1 MTNQDLA
8 NLLFPDAK
16 DVSYY
21 EKKYPERNLKEGAV
35 VTRFAPSPTG
45 FVHMGSLY
53 TTFLGYMMA
62 KQSDGVY
69 YLRVEDTDQKREV
82 ENGIQGILN
91 DLKAYDFEIQEGYGI
106 GGDYGP
112 YLQSERKEIY
122 QAYAKS
128 LIAKGLAYPC
138 FCSAEEIDEMRKV
151 QEESKERIGY
161 YGSFANCRNLSID
174 EAYEKVKSGA
184 SWVIRLKSQG
194 DFSHRH
200 IFHDVIKGDVEYLEN
215 DMDIVIIKGDGLPTY
230 HFAHAI
236 DDHLMHTT
244 HVIRGDEWLSSLPI
258 HLELFDLLGFKRPQ
272 YGHVAPLTK
281 KDGDTIRKLSK
292 RKDPE
297 CSVKFYQEIGLP
309 PEAIKLYLSMIGNTN
324 FEEWYLSNLD
334 KTYRDFTFSFE
345 HMPIGGTLFDT
356 VKMFATS
363 KLYFSTISAQE
374 IMNGLLPYTEKY
386 DQEFHSLLK
395 KDINYML
402 SLLNIER
409 NCERPRKDI
418 GCYKDVKEEFWYM
431 YDELFSQK
439 ENPYETITGSYY
451 MDDIKEYL
459 ETVYQEADEQ
469 QDWFQKVK
477 DFAGSHGY
485 ATNRKEY
492 KANPDAFKGDVAKF
506 CEGLRVLLTASLMS
520 PNLYDLLKL
529 YGKERLLKRF
539 QLFSK
544 NVQSND

>member
-21 EKKYPERNLKEGAV
+21 EEKYPERNLKEGAI

-62 KQSDGVY
+62 KQSGGVY

-82 ENGIQGILN
+82 ENGIEGIFN

-138 FCSAEEIDEMRKV
+138 FCSAEEIEEMRKV

-161 YGSFANCRNLSID
+161 YGSFANCRNLSVD

-194 DFSHRH
+194 DFTRRH

-230 HFAHAI
+230 HFAHAV

-258 HLELFDLLGFKRPQ
+258 HLELFDLLGFKRPE

-297 CSVKFYQEIGLP
+297 CSVKFYQEMGLP

-324 FEEWYLSNLD
+324 FEEWYLANLD
-334 KTYRDFTFSFE
+334 KTYRDFPFSFE

-356 VKMFATS
+356 VKMFATA
-363 KLYFSTISAQE
+363 KLYFSTISAKE
-374 IMNGLLPYTEKY
+374 IMDGLLPYTEKY
-386 DQEFHSLLK
+386 DPEFYALLK
-395 KDINYML
+395 NNPDYML
-402 SLLNIER
+402 ALLNIER

-439 ENPYETITGSYY
+439 ENPYEGITGSYY

-459 ETVYQEADEQ
+459 ETVYDEKDEQ

-477 DFAGSHGY
+477 DFAGSYGY
-485 ATNRKEY
+485 ATNRKDY
-492 KANPDAFKGDVAKF
+492 KANPEAFKGDVAKF
-506 CEGLRVLLTASLMS
+506 CEGLRVMLTASLMS
-520 PNLYDLLKL
+520 PNLYDLLKI

-539 QLFSK
+539 LVFREK
-544 NVQSND
+544 VGNAK